1 MLGVA
6 LGFASSLSWGVS
18 DLVGGIMARRI
29 SAIVVLYVSQAV
41 GLALALGAVVLL
53 AEDGLPAG
61 EAAAAAGGGAF
72 ASLALGAFYRA
83 LALGPIS
90 VVVTLSALGVI
101 VPVAVGLAR
110 GESPEAV
117 QGVGVV
123 LAIAGAL
130 LVTRGPGGAWHHA
143 SRTAIGLALFASL
156 GFGVFFVG
164 IDAAADSDPAW
175 AVAAAR
181 GGGVGMLVVLSPVLR
196 PKLYTAKPIA
206 APLAAIGL
214 FDVAANALF
223 AVATTHGLLS
233 LVAPAASLYSAV
245 TVILAR
251 IFLGERVPAV
261 RVVAIAIAL
270 TGVVLIASGS

>member
-1 MLGVA
+1 MLGVG
-6 LGFASSLSWGVS
+6 LGFASSISWGIS
-18 DLVGGIMARRI
+18 DLIGGIMARRI

-41 GLALALGAVVLL
+41 GLALALGALLVL
-53 AEDGLPAG
+53 ADDGLPAG

-72 ASLALGAFYRA
+72 AAFALGAFYRA
-83 LALGPIS
+83 LAIGPIS

-110 GESPEAV
+110 GESPEAI
-117 QGVGVV
+117 QGIGIV
-123 LAIAGAL
+123 LAISGAL

-143 SRTAIGLALFASL
+143 SRTAIALALIASL

-181 GGGVGMLVVLSPVLR
+181 GGGVGLLLALSPVLR
-196 PKLYTAKPIA
+196 PKLRTAKPVSG
-206 APLAAIGL
+206 PLVAIGF
-214 FDVAANALF
+214 FDVGANALF
-223 AVATTHGLLS
+223 AVATTQGLLS

-261 RVVAIAIAL
+261 RAVAIAIAL